1 MTVKCISQTLFF
13 FFVDSLSLTWFST
26 SIQRNY
32 MPAGD
37 PFIKLVVS
45 KVSSVSFFIF
55 NRYCFHNKVPV
66 SKQQMNHV

>member
-1 MTVKCISQTLFF
+1 MIVKCISQTVFF
-13 FFVDSLSLTWFST
+13 FFVASLSLTWFST

-45 KVSSVSFFIF
+45 KVSSVSFLFSTDIVFIIKF
-55 NRYCFHNKVPV
+55 LSVNKR
-66 SKQQMNHV
+66 

>member
-45 KVSSVSFFIF
+45 KVSSVSFLFSTDIVFIIKF
-55 NRYCFHNKVPV
+55 LSVNNR
-66 SKQQMNHV
+66 